1 MKVMRGLRKFE
12 VLVLISLVLEQKE
25 ERVSLELV
33 QERCETIISAMIEH
47 EGKKKAA

>member
-1 MKVMRGLRKFE
+1 MEAFDESSNSSLVKVMRGLRKFE

-33 QERCETIISAMIEH
+33 
-47 EGKKKAA
+47 